1 MGVSILVTQV
11 GSVDFDGVYTKT
23 PKASPESVKI
33 TGLGSDNDVID
44 GTKLKTNGGFLG
56 LFGSQVL
63 MGYAGDSSFKLKPG
77 VNNVT
82 IEGTSFENE
91 KKALA
96 YLESRLNPDPLN
108 KVQIEDT
115 RNYAVSSEIY
125 LWSKGGRPGDKLHK
139 IQIQVD

>member
-23 PKASPESVKI
+23 PKAMPESVKI

-63 MGYAGDSSFKLKPG
+63 MGYAGDCSFRLKPG
-77 VNNVT
+77 VNDFWV
-82 IEGTSFENE
+82 EGTSFENE

-96 YLESRLNPDPLN
+96 YLESRLNPDPAN
-108 KVQIEDT
+108 KIELED
-115 RNYAVSSEIY
+115 RMIYSVSSEIY

-139 IQIQVD
+139 IQVHVD